1 MTTYTDFQPSTQQV
15 FSFKPTLDGE
25 VYNCTL
31 TWNLFG
37 QRYYINCSDLS
48 NNLIFSLPL
57 IGSPDGL
64 IAEAV
69 TWDTT
74 GVVTVETIV
83 PHGYRAGQTVNLTLA
98 QTTPSDYS
106 GNWNMLV
113 INDNE
118 LTFLLASDPGLC
130 TAPGLL
136 YDNIS
141 IAAGYFDST
150 LVFRESSSQFEVTP

>member
-15 FSFKPTLDGE
+15 FSFSPTLDGAQ
-25 VYNCTL
+25 YNCTL

-57 IGSPDGL
+57 IGSPDG
-64 IAEAV
+64 IIVEAV
-69 TWDTT
+69 TWDSGT
-74 GVVTVETIV
+74 VTVETTV
-83 PHGYRAGQTVNLTLA
+83 PHGYRPGQTVNLTLS
-98 QTTPSDYS
+98 QTTPSEYS

-113 INDNE
+113 INGSE
-118 LTFLLASDPGLC
+118 LTFTLASNPGNC

-136 YDNIS
+136 YDNIN
-141 IAAGYFDST
+141 IAAGYFTST